1 MRRLAVNGGTSRVDE
16 GYRRTTGPAEGRPLA
31 GMLAGLLFVTGGV
44 AIAAVTFLSNAS
56 GTNRVAVVILGALA
70 VGWGVCSLVFI
81 DWSGKSQALLHY
93 SGLGGLALIAAGGA
107 ASGGASSPAWICL
120 FFILVFAT
128 FFHETYVAVLYVVLC
143 AIVAM
148 LPLAYDSSALQ
159 APFLGQ
165 LAITLPVFAALGV
178 AGVAGKA
185 LLSRQRAR
193 AERVAA
199 EQVALRRV
207 AVAVASGEPAE
218 RVYAL
223 AAEEVAGVL
232 GARAAG
238 ILRREPGGEE
248 LTVLGTSS
256 KDPDGSYP
264 PGQSVPV
271 RPGGDIEQA
280 ILQRRAVRVERHEPG
295 SPVDRLGYASSI
307 VAPVYVDAEV
317 WGIVAVAS
325 HEHDL
330 RRGAEERLTAF
341 SSLLSV
347 AIASLEDR
355 ARLSRLAFTDP
366 LTGLC
371 NHRSLHERL
380 AVEWARAQRHG
391 RALAVA
397 VLDIDRFKQINDG
410 AGHAEGDRI
419 LGRVAEV
426 LRDLSRRE
434 DVLGRLGG
442 DEFAWVFPEADADEA
457 LAALQR
463 AQLHIARG
471 GDGLSDF
478 TISAGIADN
487 GMAPD
492 PAGLMAL
499 ADAALYSSKA
509 HGRNACR
516 VYSSDMAPV
525 LSARE
530 RAEAMERTSALLGL
544 RALARAIDAKD
555 PLTRRHSERVSEL
568 VGRLALAR
576 GWSEERALM
585 LEEAAL
591 VHDVGKIGVPD
602 AVLLKVGSL
611 APHEYAQIKQHAEL
625 GAGIVGDVLG
635 GEQVAWIRA
644 HHERPDGLGY
654 PHGLCG
660 EAIPEGAAL
669 LSVADA
675 WDVMTFSRPYA
686 KTKSQAQALAECRAL
701 VGQQFTPDAVAALVA
716 VYSANGLPS
725 LGSQD
730 SRAEWQAVE
739 RARRAAV

>member
-1 MRRLAVNGGTSRVDE
+1 MDE
-16 GYRRTTGPAEGRPLA
+16 RYERTTVAAEGRPLA
-31 GMLAGLLFVTGGV
+31 GMLAGLLFITGGV
-44 AIAAVTFLSNAS
+44 ALAAVTFIDNVS
-56 GTNRVAVVILGALA
+56 GTNRAAVVVLGALA
-70 VGWGVCSLVFI
+70 VGWGTYSLAFI
-81 DWSGKSQALLHY
+81 DWRRRSQSLLHF
-93 SGLGGLALIAAGGA
+93 SGLFGLVLIAVGAA
-107 ASGGASSPAWICL
+107 ASGGATSPAWICL
-120 FFILVFAT
+120 FFVLVFAS
-128 FFHETYVAVLYVVLC
+128 FFHDTHVAILYLLLC

-148 LPLAYDSSALQ
+148 LPLTYDSGALHAQ
-159 APFLGQ
+159 FIGR
-165 LAITLPVFAALGV
+165 LAISLPVFVGLGV
-178 AGVAGKA
+178 AGISGKA
-185 LLSRQRAR
+185 LLSRQRSR

-199 EQVALRRV
+199 DQVALRHV
-207 AVAVASGEPAE
+207 AVAVAAGETPE
-218 RVYAL
+218 RIYAL
-223 AAEEVAGVL
+223 ASEELAGVL
-232 GARAAG
+232 GGAGAG

-248 LTVLGTSS
+248 LMVLGSWS
-256 KDPDGSYP
+256 EDGSGRYA
-264 PGQSVPV
+264 PGDCVPI
-271 RPGGDIEQA
+271 RPGGDVEEA
-280 ILQRRAVRVERHEPG
+280 IVHRRAVRVARHAPR
-295 SPVDRLGYASSI
+295 SPVEQLGYVTSI
-307 VAPVYVDAEV
+307 VAPVFVDAEV
-317 WGIVAVAS
+317 WGIVAVTGRR
-325 HEHDL
+325 EHDL
-330 RRGAEERLTAF
+330 REGDEERLLTF

-380 AVEWARAQRHG
+380 AVEWSRAQRHG
-391 RALAVA
+391 RALSVA
-397 VLDIDRFKQINDG
+397 VIDIDRFKQINDSG
-410 AGHAEGDRI
+410 GHAEGDRV

-426 LRDLSRRE
+426 LRELSRRE

-442 DEFAWVFPEADADEA
+442 DEFAWLFGEADAEEA

-471 GDGLSDF
+471 GSGLADF

-487 GMAPD
+487 SMASD
-492 PAGLMAL
+492 PAAMMAL

-525 LSARE
+525 LSAHE
-530 RAEAMERTSALLGL
+530 RAEASERTSALLGL

-568 VGRLALAR
+568 VGRLAVAR

-625 GAGIVGDVLG
+625 GARIVGDVLG
-635 GEQVAWIRA
+635 PEQVAWIRA

-654 PHGLCG
+654 PHGLCDA
-660 EAIPEGAAL
+660 AIPEGAAL

-686 KTKSQAQALAECRAL
+686 KTKAPAQALEECRSL
-701 VGQQFTPDAVAALVA
+701 VGQQFTADAVAALVA
-716 VYSANGLPS
+716 VHSADGTPS
-725 LGSQD
+725 VDGD
-730 SRAEWQAVE
+730 DGRGEWQAVG
-739 RARRAAV
+739 RVRRAAV